1 MLRRRGCGEKDEE
14 KYLRDLISKDG
25 RNLKNIKARVNKG
38 KGIVQKILNILD
50 GIPFGK
56 LYFQVAVLLRNSL
69 LVSSLLCNSEAWF
82 NLTHAELELLESVDL
97 MLLRSIMKAPKSTPK
112 EMFFLELGVLPLRE
126 MIRERRLH
134 FVHYILSQEENSLIV
149 KVFEKQLK
157 NCTAKDWV
165 KTVIDDL
172 EKVGLNVTFEEI
184 KSIRKA
190 KWKSMVK
197 KSITEHSFTY
207 LENIKQSHSKVKE
220 LEYEK
225 LKTQTYFLPNK
236 LNIYKE
242 DIHLIFRMR
251 CKVVNLK
258 MNMKGIYDAY
268 ECKVCQNEDESQE
281 HVYECKEIWKLRKK
295 DYLKIPSYEKIMN
308 GSVKEKLEVSR
319 ILRENMIIPEKF
331 KAESK

>member
-1 MLRRRGCGEKDEE
+1 MDEKPMSVLSSLLSSPTGQNVSIWPCLVCKWELRGWDRFILLTPRSSIPCESHW
-14 KYLRDLISKDG
+14 YPQ
-25 RNLKNIKARVNKG
+25 

-126 MIRERRLH
+126 MIRERRLN

-172 EKVGLNVTFEEI
+172 EKVGLNVTFE
-184 KSIRKA
+184 
-190 KWKSMVK
+190 
-197 KSITEHSFTY
+197 
-207 LENIKQSHSKVKE
+207 
-220 LEYEK
+220 
-225 LKTQTYFLPNK
+225 
-236 LNIYKE
+236 
-242 DIHLIFRMR
+242 
-251 CKVVNLK
+251 
-258 MNMKGIYDAY
+258 
-268 ECKVCQNEDESQE
+268 
-281 HVYECKEIWKLRKK
+281 
-295 DYLKIPSYEKIMN
+295 
-308 GSVKEKLEVSR
+308 
-319 ILRENMIIPEKF
+319 
-331 KAESK
+331 